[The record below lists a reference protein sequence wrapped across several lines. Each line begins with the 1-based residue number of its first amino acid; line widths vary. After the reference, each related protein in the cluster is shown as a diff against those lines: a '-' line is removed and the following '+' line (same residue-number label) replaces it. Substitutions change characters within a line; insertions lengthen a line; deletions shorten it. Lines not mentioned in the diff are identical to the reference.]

1 MYLFIYYS
9 FIKKK
14 IFENKKKFG
23 AGHITAILQV
33 GKQSPKQ
40 LRNVPCY
47 LGQAPDPCS
56 IPSDSGESEA
66 ELECSFADARFSA
79 SRTDP
84 GPHLTVTMPHEP
96 GKSGV
101 KAPISPEPQFLQWKL
116 AFPSRPGGNSCVAGK
131 SGSPHCFSTS
141 AMTHSADSSS
151 PHPASH
157 PENRSTEELA
167 QPEVPGL
174 ASGSLPQTPEQEKFL
189 RQHFETL
196 TDTPPEGRT

>member
-1 MYLFIYYS
+1 M
-9 FIKKK
+9 
-14 IFENKKKFG
+14 
-23 AGHITAILQV
+23 

-101 KAPISPEPQFLQWKL
+101 KAPISLSLSFFSGNWHFLL
-116 AFPSRPGGNSCVAGK
+116 GLVAIVVWQA
-131 SGSPHCFSTS
+131 SLDLSIVSP
-141 AMTHSADSSS
+141 
-151 PHPASH
+151 P
-157 PENRSTEELA
+157 
-167 QPEVPGL
+167 
-174 ASGSLPQTPEQEKFL
+174 LP
-189 RQHFETL
+189 
-196 TDTPPEGRT
+196 